1 MKLLNWSCQKIHCSV
16 DDTLWIF
23 KDLTEHKEYVSIFE
37 NPILNKIKVLQD
49 VGLGYIKF
57 TKEFEKNADWLK
69 FGFHGYGF
77 DESETDRT

>member
-37 NPILNKIKVLQD
+37 NPILNKRI
-49 VGLGYIKF
+49 
-57 TKEFEKNADWLK
+57 TFEIRGCIYLLL
-69 FGFHGYGF
+69 FF
-77 DESETDRT
+77 